1 MATGIG
7 TYRPLITGSTHMVST
22 GHYLATSAGYRIL
35 EQGGNATD
43 AGVAAGIALNVVLP
57 QFTSFGGVAPI
68 IVHDSGKRETMEI
81 SGLGRWPKEAR
92 IEYFNEHCGGD
103 MPLGVLRTVTP
114 AATDAWLTALKLYGT
129 MSFEQVVTPA
139 LELAEGG
146 FPIPLTLHRALVRAG
161 DPLAHDEGDARHWRT
176 TASVFYP
183 NGKALEPGDLL
194 VQPDLART
202 FRRLIQ
208 IERDQS
214 KQGREEAIQAARDFF
229 YLGDIA
235 REMVDFCRAQGGLLS
250 LDDLADFKVG
260 VQSPAA
266 GSYKGID
273 VYTCGPWC
281 QGPTSIQA
289 LQVLEQFDLRSMG
302 HNSPDYLHTIIE
314 ALKLA
319 FSDRHH
325 YYGDPDFVDVPMQG
339 LLSKSFAKER
349 AQAIQMDTAFPRMPA
364 PGDPWAHQGN
374 GPGASQLTSPEPVGG
389 PIPADTSYACVVDRW
404 GNAFSATP
412 SDGIGGAPVTTGLGF
427 VISPRGSQSWLD
439 PNHPCA
445 LAPGKRPRL
454 TPNPGLAMKDGK
466 VWMPFGT
473 PGGDVQCQSMVQLFL
488 NVAEFGMD
496 VQSAIEAPR
505 VSTWSFPN
513 SFHPHAYHPGLVGI
527 EGRIASETAAELERR
542 GHKAEVWDDW
552 TGRMGCLC
560 AIEVH
565 RERGGLSAGSDPRR
579 DGYAIGR

>member
-1 MATGIG
+1 MSIGIS
-7 TYRPLITGSTHMVST
+7 TYRPLITGTTHMVST

-68 IVHDSGKRETMEI
+68 IVHDSGKQETMQV
-81 SGLGRWPKEAR
+81 SGLGRWPREAS
-92 IEYFNEHCGGD
+92 IDYFMEHTGGD
-103 MPLGVLRTVTP
+103 LPPGVLRTVTP
-114 AATDAWLTALKLYGT
+114 AAADAWLTALKLYGT

-161 DPLAHDEGDARHWRT
+161 DPLAHDEGDALHWRT

-183 NGKALEPGDLL
+183 NGKALEPGELL

-208 IERDQS
+208 IEREHS
-214 KQGREEAIQAARDFF
+214 CQGREDAIKAIRDFF

-235 REMVDFCRAQGGLLS
+235 REMVDFCRERGGLLS
-250 LDDLADFKVG
+250 LEDLAEYSVE
-260 VQSPAA
+260 VAPPAA

-289 LQVLEQFDLRSMG
+289 LQILEQFDLQGMG
-302 HNSPDYLHTIIE
+302 HNSPDYLHTVIE

-325 YYGDPDFVDVPMQG
+325 YYGDPDFVDVPLEG

-349 AQAIQMDTAFPRMPA
+349 AQAINRDTAHPGMPG
-364 PGDPWAHQGN
+364 PGDPWAHQGS
-374 GPGASQLTSPEPVGG
+374 GSRRSDLASPEPAGGHQLRLRRGPVGQ
-389 PIPADTSYACVVDRW
+389 RLL
-404 GNAFSATP
+404 GNAQRRHWRRAGVNGTR
-412 SDGIGGAPVTTGLGF
+412 I
-427 VISPRGSQSWLD
+427 R
-439 PNHPCA
+439 H
-445 LAPGKRPRL
+445 LAPRLPVMARP
-454 TPNPGLAMKDGK
+454 A
-466 VWMPFGT
+466 
-473 PGGDVQCQSMVQLFL
+473 
-488 NVAEFGMD
+488 
-496 VQSAIEAPR
+496 APMFHCSR
-505 VSTWSFPN
+505 QAPQAHAQPWS
-513 SFHPHAYHPGLVGI
+513 SH
-527 EGRIASETAAELERR
+527 EGRHGLDALRDSRRGRAVPVHGAAILER
-542 GHKAEVWDDW
+542 
-552 TGRMGCLC
+552 GR
-560 AIEVH
+560 V
-565 RERGGLSAGSDPRR
+565 R
-579 DGYAIGR
+579 DGCAVCD

>member
-1 MATGIG
+1 MATGIA
-7 TYRPLITGSTHMVST
+7 TYRPLITGTTHMVST
-22 GHYLATSAGYRIL
+22 GHYLATSAGFRIL

-43 AGVAAGIALNVVLP
+43 AGVASGIALNVVLP
-57 QFTSFGGVAPI
+57 QYTSFGGVAPI
-68 IVHDSGKRETMEI
+68 VLHDAHRGETMQI
-81 SGLGRWPKEAR
+81 SGLGRWPREAS
-92 IEYFNEHCGGD
+92 IDYFMNHAGGD
-103 MPLGVLRTVTP
+103 MPPGVLRTVTP
-114 AATDAWLTALKLYGT
+114 AAVDAWLTALKLYGT

-161 DPLAHDEGDARHWRT
+161 DPLAHDEGDSRHWRT
-176 TASVFYP
+176 TSSVFYP
-183 NGKALEPGDLL
+183 DGNALQPGDVL

-202 FRRLIQ
+202 FRRLVE
-208 IERDQS
+208 IEGAHARE
-214 KQGREEAIQAARDFF
+214 GREEAIQAARDFF

-235 REMVDFCRAQGGLLS
+235 REIVDFCREQGGLLS
-250 LDDLADFKVG
+250 MEDLAGFSVE
-260 VQSPAA
+260 VQPPAA

-273 VYTCGPWC
+273 VFTCGPWC
-281 QGPTSIQA
+281 QGPVSIQT
-289 LQVLEQFDLRSMG
+289 LQILENVDLRTMG
-302 HNSPDYLHTIIE
+302 HNSPDYLHTVIE

-325 YYGDPDFVDVPMQG
+325 YYGDPDFVDVPLEG
-339 LLSKSFAKER
+339 LLSKSFARDR
-349 AQAIQMDTAFPRMPA
+349 AGYIDQSIAHSGMPN
-364 PGDPWAHQGN
+364 PGDPWVHQGN
-374 GPGASQLTSPEPVGG
+374 GANISNLAHPEPVGG

-412 SDGIGGAPVTTGLGF
+412 SDGIGGAPVAEGLGF

-439 PNHPCA
+439 PDHPCA
-445 LAPGKRPRL
+445 VAPGKRPRL
-454 TPNPGLAMKDGK
+454 TPNPGLAMKGGR

-496 VQSAIEAPR
+496 VQTAIEAPR

-513 SFHPHAYHPGLVGI
+513 SFHPHAYHPGLVGV
-527 EGRIASETAAELERR
+527 EGRIPAETTAELGRR
-542 GHKAEVWDDW
+542 GHRTEIWDEW

-560 AIEVH
+560 AIEVDL
-565 RERGGLSAGSDPRR
+565 ERGGLSAGSDPRR
-579 DGYAIGR
+579 DGYAMGR